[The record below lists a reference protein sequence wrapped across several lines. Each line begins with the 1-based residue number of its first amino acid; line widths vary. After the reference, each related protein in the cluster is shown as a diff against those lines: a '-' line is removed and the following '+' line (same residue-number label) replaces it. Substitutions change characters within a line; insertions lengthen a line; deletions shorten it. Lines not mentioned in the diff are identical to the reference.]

1 MTDAEITR
9 AGRHRQPRTARL
21 TRRPRPAARPART
34 LLKGLALGTTAS
46 GVAAAL
52 VLPSAAGWASSPVS
66 SEIPA
71 VAVAAPAAAAPESQP
86 AFGVIGFTATEK
98 PKPKPKPRPKPKPV
112 VAAPAPQA
120 KAAPQPRA
128 EKKASRSVSFAR
140 RGLAVENGLAPNAVA
155 VLNAVREEFPEL
167 DNIGGV
173 RAGDPGDHG
182 SGHAVDIMTSTA
194 QGDAVAQYLQGR
206 AGELGIKYLIWKQR
220 RWAPGGSWVPMEDR
234 GSATANH
241 YDHVHISVN

>member
-1 MTDAEITR
+1 VTDAETTR
-9 AGRHRQPRTARL
+9 AGRHRQPRTARPN
-21 TRRPRPAARPART
+21 RRPRPAAGPART

-71 VAVAAPAAAAPESQP
+71 VAVAAPAAAAPERQP
-86 AFGVIGFTATEK
+86 TFGVIGFTATEK
-98 PKPKPKPRPKPKPV
+98 PKPKPRPKPKPV
-112 VAAPAPQA
+112 VTAPAAKP
-120 KAAPQPRA
+120 KAAVQPRA

-140 RGLAVENGLAPNAVA
+140 RGLAVENGLAPNGIA

-194 QGDAVAQYLQGR
+194 QGDAVANYLQSR

-234 GSATANH
+234 GSVTANH
-241 YDHVHISVN
+241 YDHVHVSVN